1 MWVLVAIGTLNDIL
15 VTLSRAG
22 SPPCAIFFLFS
33 LIISKS
39 SGMAKVQVRS
49 WDFFSK
55 TTLTLI
61 PAKRYRNHGDETVN
75 NGGCTYVARVSR
87 SGKNKQKVVL
97 LEEGFV
103 TIALS
108 HIGTF

>member
-1 MWVLVAIGTLNDIL
+1 MRVLVFIGTLL
-15 VTLSRAG
+15 VRENFVSCWDSAM
-22 SPPCAIFFLFS
+22 CNIFLFS